1 MPGRHLP
8 PDHSKG
14 DANTL
19 GGYMAVHDRP
29 AAFAGSDG
37 FSYSAEILA
46 DETGE
51 ADRPFGAYLVFVRW
65 ARIGAASPAGHVES
79 EFVAYGTTPEDALRA
94 AGALKLNA
102 VKQILDRLIA
112 AVRGGA
118 PTRQWWDA
126 MRAEDVGET
135 DAKIAREGDAEI
147 VGEADA
153 EIADEADAHDRGDAE

>member
-29 AAFAGSDG
+29 AAFAGADG

-51 ADRPFGAYLVFVRW
+51 AERPIGAYLLFVRW
-65 ARIGAASPAGHVES
+65 ARIGASSPAGHVES
-79 EFVAYGTTPEDALRA
+79 EFVAYGATAEEAIQR
-94 AGALKLNA
+94 AGALSLNA
-102 VKQILDRLIA
+102 VKQLLDGLIA
-112 AVRGGA
+112 ASPGGA
-118 PTRQWWDA
+118 PTRRWWDA
-126 MRAEDVGET
+126 MRAEDVGE
-135 DAKIAREGDAEI
+135 
-147 VGEADA
+147 GE
-153 EIADEADAHDRGDAE
+153 